1 MTTDQQIKS
10 MIEKIKKMKPGTAE
24 YYKLIS
30 EKNNLVMSRRC
41 TDSQDT
47 FSSERNENFVT
58 ESQIAWRNS

>member
-10 MIEKIKKMKPGTAE
+10 MIEKIKKIKPGTKE
-24 YYKLIS
+24 YYDLIS
-30 EKNNLVMSRRC
+30 KKNNLIMSRRG